1 MLGWE
6 QHLLYKGRTG
16 RSRDDPRAA
25 AHVWT
30 ADDYLRDMTTAALP
44 GPRRRYPGEFALAVI
59 RRPLEFLP
67 ALAHDFGDVAA
78 FGLATQ
84 PLVLLSHPD
93 HIRDVLVTHGRRFHK
108 GRGLERAK
116 ILLGDGLLTS
126 EDELHLRQRRLAQP
140 AFHRARIAGYG
151 DTMSAYA
158 RRRAATWTDGAELD
172 VATEMAAYTLAV
184 VGKTLFDADIESE
197 AHEIGQALGTAIETF
212 NFTVV
217 PWGELLLRLP
227 LPITR
232 RFRRARERLDATI
245 YDMIERRRAAG
256 DDRGDLLSMLLLAHD
271 TEGDGTA
278 MSDVQLRDEVMTLL
292 LAGHETTANAL
303 TWAWY
308 LLSQSP
314 DAEARL
320 HAEVDALGRRPLGA
334 DDLAQLPFTRAV
346 IAETMRLYPPAWIVG
361 RRALDAYQVGGY
373 TLAPRTVVLMSQWIV
388 HRDPR
393 WWPDAES
400 FQPERWLPG
409 GSAGDPQR
417 PKFSYFPFGAGTRV
431 CIGEQ
436 FAWME
441 GVLALA
447 TFAQRWRLRLVPG
460 HRVVPQ
466 PIVTLRA
473 KHGMRMIPERR

>member
-1 MLGWE
+1 M
-6 QHLLYKGRTG
+6 
-16 RSRDDPRAA
+16 
-25 AHVWT
+25 
-30 ADDYLRDMTTAALP
+30 TAATLP
-44 GPRRRYPGEFALAVI
+44 GPRPRYPGEFALAVV

-67 ALAHDFGDVAA
+67 ALKRDYGDVAA
-78 FGLATQ
+78 FRIGPQAI
-84 PLVLLSHPD
+84 VLLSHPD
-93 HIRDVLVTHGRRFHK
+93 QIRDVLVTHGRRFHK

-116 ILLGDGLLTS
+116 ILLGEGLLTS
-126 EDELHLRQRRLAQP
+126 EDDFHLRQRRLAQP

-151 DTMSAYA
+151 DTMAAYA
-158 RRRAATWTDGAELD
+158 RRRAAAWTDGAELD
-172 VATEMAAYTLAV
+172 VAAEMAAYTLAV
-184 VGKTLFDADIESE
+184 VGKTLFDADIEAE
-197 AHEIGQALGTAIETF
+197 AHEIGDALSTAIETF
-212 NFTVV
+212 NLTVV

-232 RFRRARERLDATI
+232 RFRRARQRLDATI
-245 YDMIERRRAAG
+245 YDMIDRRRASG

-271 TEGDGTA
+271 TEGDGTG
-278 MSDVQLRDEVMTLL
+278 MSDVQIRDEAMTLL

-314 DAEARL
+314 AAEARL
-320 HAEVDALGRRPLGA
+320 HAEVDALGGGTIGA
-334 DDLAQLPFTRAV
+334 GDLARLPYTRAV
-346 IAETMRLYPPAWIVG
+346 LAETMRLYPPAWIVG
-361 RRALDAYQVGGY
+361 RRALSPYEVSGH
-373 TLAPRTVVLMSQWIV
+373 TLAPRTIVLMSQWIV

-409 GSAGDPQR
+409 GSASDPAR
-417 PKFSYFPFGAGTRV
+417 PKFAYFPFGAGTRV

-447 TFAQRWRLRLVPG
+447 TFAQRWQLRLAAG